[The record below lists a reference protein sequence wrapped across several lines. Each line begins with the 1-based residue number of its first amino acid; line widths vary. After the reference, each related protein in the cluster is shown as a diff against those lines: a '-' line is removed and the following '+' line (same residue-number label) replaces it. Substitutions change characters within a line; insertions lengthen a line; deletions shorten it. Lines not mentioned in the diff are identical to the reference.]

1 MKPIIFTSFAA
12 EIPSAR
18 SKSMRTVEVKARS
31 YRQARRFLRMMHG
44 VSNTQIK
51 NLRKL
56 PSKTLIFEE

>member
-12 EIPSAR
+12 EIPAGR
-18 SKSMRTVEVKARS
+18 RERTVNLKARS
-31 YRQARRFLRMMHG
+31 YRQARRFLRMLYG

-56 PSKTLIFEE
+56 PSKTVIFEE